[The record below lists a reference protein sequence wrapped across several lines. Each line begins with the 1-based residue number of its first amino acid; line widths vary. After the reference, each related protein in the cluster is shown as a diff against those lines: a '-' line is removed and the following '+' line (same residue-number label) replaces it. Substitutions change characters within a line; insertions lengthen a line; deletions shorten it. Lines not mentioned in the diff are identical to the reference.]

1 MTSTDRSRQSVGR
14 RILRGFLTTGIVTVN
29 LALAG
34 AALVFGTGYLYGQAE
49 DTGRVSAPPP
59 VQVATMRPVL
69 VESYSVERRYAGRIE
84 AARQTDLAFEEG
96 GTVQSILVDEGA
108 QVAEGDII
116 ATLDTRLLA
125 SSLEQQR
132 ATRAALVSQQDFARL
147 TVERREAL
155 QDRGFT
161 SAEAY
166 DDARFSLARLTSEIA
181 GVDAAIQSIE
191 IRLEKAELRAPF
203 AGTIGARRIDEG
215 ATAGAGVP
223 VVTLLEDR
231 APQLRVGLPPET
243 AAQLR
248 RAQSFDIVVDGRMV
262 TATLTRIRPDLDTS
276 TRTIPVLFSLEDAG
290 ALPFGEVGELVLP
303 QTIAEPGYW
312 LPITALQEG
321 VRGLWTVLSVDV
333 DGLVAREAVE
343 VLHVAGERTFV
354 RGALPDAPILATGTH
369 RVTPGQI
376 VRPQAE
382 G

>member
-1 MTSTDRSRQSVGR
+1 M
-14 RILRGFLTTGIVTVN
+14 TVN

-108 QVAEGDII
+108 QVAAGDII

-248 RAQSFDIVVDGRMV
+248 RAQSFDIVVDERMV
-262 TATLTRIRPDLDTS
+262 KATLTRIRPDLDTS

-303 QTIAEPGYW
+303 QTVAEPGYW

-321 VRGLWTVLSVDV
+321 VRGLWTVLSVDA
-333 DGLVAREAVE
+333 DGRVAREAVE